1 MSHEKHAV
9 ERGDVCPKATV
20 EAESSVQGQEN
31 SRSLSP
37 TVTRGLM
44 SRSLLWG
51 RGDLGELLRDPIPG
65 KTLAIRDTLKGELGY
80 QKPVRQLGVTK
91 NRLHTGQP
99 RLSGPDCPS
108 VPHPRFHPAPPRGC
122 LPLQRLRDLVP
133 KRAEPASSPA
143 LLLCQP
149 PACRL
154 PGLSDRGEA
163 QGDLPQ

>member
-9 ERGDVCPKATV
+9 EGGDVCPKATV

-65 KTLAIRDTLKGELGY
+65 KTLAIRDMLKGELGY

-99 RLSGPDCPS
+99 
-108 VPHPRFHPAPPRGC
+108 
-122 LPLQRLRDLVP
+122 
-133 KRAEPASSPA
+133 
-143 LLLCQP
+143 
-149 PACRL
+149 
-154 PGLSDRGEA
+154 
-163 QGDLPQ
+163 